1 LRPSALDELGLLP
14 ALRWYVKEYQAKCGV
29 EVELTAQGLKER
41 LPAEIETA
49 IYRIVQESLT
59 NTARH
64 AHARHAWVVIRED
77 HTPSDNGAPQPREFT
92 HVPPG
97 VMSYNGV
104 APVGGETAAETLV
117 SAKNRISVTI
127 RDDGDGFD
135 ADATLKRSWQD
146 RGLGLAG
153 IRERAMLLNGVFAL
167 ASQPTRGTTITVSVP
182 LEPAAR
188 PLALAQLAAR
198 SHPTLEAARLTP
210 PILLDSSG
218 AERL

>member
-1 LRPSALDELGLLP
+1 
-14 ALRWYVKEYQAKCGV
+14 
-29 EVELTAQGLKER
+29 
-41 LPAEIETA
+41 
-49 IYRIVQESLT
+49 
-59 NTARH
+59 
-64 AHARHAWVVIRED
+64 
-77 HTPSDNGAPQPREFT
+77 
-92 HVPPG
+92 
-97 VMSYNGV
+97 MSYNGV